1 MSALIKSHRSCSR
14 MHWNVMQA
22 STIANRFTEILSKA
36 NLLALTAS
44 VEAAHA
50 GNDGRRFDLVA
61 REVKL
66 PAKRTAKT
74 NSEIA
79 GQIAG
84 SGRTVAQL
92 YRQNQQLILIGSY
105 RFYRWVLLR
114 GPRQSSLPQDAHH
127 APDIRR
133 SGRWHSNSSSPCSRL
148 RMRITQ
154 PASFKSRGR
163 ELIASQV
170 VLI

>member
-1 MSALIKSHRSCSR
+1 MSALIKSHRPCSR

-36 NLLALTAS
+36 SLLALTAS

-50 GNDGRRFDLVA
+50 GNDDRRFDLVA

-92 YRQNQQLILIGSY
+92 YRLNQQLILIVSY

-114 GPRQSSLPQDAHH
+114 GAAAIKPSSRCASCTRHPALGQVALELVLAALTAADAHH
-127 APDIRR
+127 PTSIVQKVEVE
-133 SGRWHSNSSSPCSRL
+133 NC
-148 RMRITQ
+148 
-154 PASFKSRGR
+154 
-163 ELIASQV
+163 
-170 VLI
+170 